1 MQMPRGG
8 RSRNRSQITVA
19 GRVWGK
25 AEWEEMRL
33 ERLGQ
38 VRHGEEGDFILS
50 TVETYGRFKAG
61 VVVFAVCR

>member
-1 MQMPRGG
+1 MQMLRGE
-8 RSRNRSQITVA
+8 RSRNSSQITVA
-19 GRVWGK
+19 GRPWGR

-50 TVETYGRFKAG
+50 TVGNLWKI
-61 VVVFAVCR
+61 

>member
-1 MQMPRGG
+1 MQMLRGE
-8 RSRNRSQITVA
+8 RSRNSSQITVA
-19 GRVWGK
+19 GRAWGR

-50 TVETYGRFKAG
+50 TVGNLWKI
-61 VVVFAVCR
+61 